1 VLRPTWVAQKKSDR
15 RWTLNPRKSEQYF
28 MCGITGFLDT
38 SESKGHEELCA
49 IVQRM
54 ATSLRH
60 RGPEDEGIWA
70 DAACGIAFGHR
81 RLSIIDLSAAGHQP
95 MHSSCG
101 RYVITFNGEIY
112 NFKALRQELE
122 SLGQTF
128 RGHSDTEVM
137 LASIAHWGVENA
149 VKKFNGMFAFGLWD
163 RKEKTLYLSRDRAGE
178 KPLYYGW
185 AGKTLLFGSELKA
198 LHQHPAFRGEI
209 DRGALTI
216 YVRHNYIPAPHSI
229 YKGIFK
235 LIPGT
240 LLTIRGFGSDASP
253 KPYWSA
259 KNAAEDGL
267 GNPFKG
273 SEAEAV
279 DQLDTLLNDAVS
291 MRMEADV
298 PLGAFLSGGI
308 DSSLVVAIMQANSS
322 RPVKTF
328 TIGFENSAFNEAESA
343 KAVAKHIGTEHTELY
358 VTPAEAMGV
367 IPLLPTLYDEPF
379 ADSSQ
384 IPTFLVSQLARRK
397 VTVSLSG
404 DGGDELFGG
413 YDTYLWG
420 RSVQQNI
427 GWMPRTLKAGLAK
440 SLKPLS
446 RFDWNALLGGS
457 SSVLPQSL
465 RRKDLNRVLQKLA
478 GILNVN
484 QRETLYRVL
493 CSYWMEPASIVIGAK
508 EPLTA
513 LTDPSK
519 RAQIEDFMHV
529 MMYLDTL
536 MYLPDDILVKVD
548 RAAMGVSLE
557 SRVPLLDHRVI
568 EFAWKLPLAMKVKG
582 NTGKR
587 PLRQLLHRYVP
598 KNLVDRPKQGFGV
611 PIHEWLRGPMRPWA
625 EELLNESRLKQEGYF
640 SPAPIRQKWSEHVS
654 ARHNWQPQ
662 LWGVLMF
669 QSWLEQHKSLISGK
683 VEDEAVA
690 DASVMRIPSRMAGTG
705 PVQPSIT

>member
-1 VLRPTWVAQKKSDR
+1 
-15 RWTLNPRKSEQYF
+15 

-38 SESKGHEELCA
+38 RQSRGHEELAATVC
-49 IVQRM
+49 RM

-60 RGPEDEGIWA
+60 RGPEDEGIWVDPA
-70 DAACGIAFGHR
+70 SGIAFGHR
-81 RLSIIDLSAAGHQP
+81 RLSIIDLSPAGHQP

-112 NFKALRQELE
+112 NFKALTEELRA
-122 SLGQTF
+122 LGQAF

-137 LASIAHWGVENA
+137 LAAIAHWGVEPA
-149 VKKFNGMFAFGLWD
+149 LKKFNGMFAFALWD
-163 RKEKTLYLSRDRAGE
+163 RQERTLYLSRDRAGE

-185 AGKTLLFGSELKA
+185 AGHTLLFGSELKA
-198 LHQHPAFRGEI
+198 FHQHPDFRGEI
-209 DRGALTI
+209 DRGALTV
-216 YVRHNYIPAPHSI
+216 YLRHNYIPAPHSI
-229 YKGIFK
+229 YKGIYK
-235 LIPGT
+235 LPAGT
-240 LLTIRGFGSDASP
+240 LLTIRGFGSDACP
-253 KPYWSA
+253 KPFWSA
-259 KNAAEDGL
+259 KRAAEDGL
-267 GNPFKG
+267 SNPFVG
-273 SEAEAV
+273 SDAEAV

-328 TIGFENSAFNEAESA
+328 TIGFDNSDFNEAESA
-343 KAVAKHIGTEHTELY
+343 KAVAQHLGTDHTELY
-358 VTPAEAMGV
+358 VTPEEAMGV
-367 IPLLPTLYDEPF
+367 IPRLPALYDEPF

-413 YDTYLWG
+413 YNTYLWG

-427 GWMPRTLKAGLAK
+427 GWMPKALKTGLAK
-440 SLKPLS
+440 SLNPLS
-446 RFDWNALLGGS
+446 RFDWNAVLAGTES
-457 SSVLPQSL
+457 FLPQSL
-465 RRKDLNRVLQKLA
+465 RRKDLNKVLQKLA
-478 GILNVN
+478 GILKVN
-484 QRETLYRVL
+484 QREALYWVL
-493 CSYWMEPASIVIGAK
+493 CSYWMEPASVVVGGK
-508 EPLTA
+508 EPLTS

-519 RAQIEDFMHV
+519 WAQIKEFMLV

-548 RAAMGVSLE
+548 RASMGVSLE

-568 EFAWKLPLAMKVKG
+568 EFAWRLPLAMKVKG

-587 PLRQLLHRYVP
+587 PLRHLLHRYVP
-598 KNLVDRPKQGFGV
+598 KELVERPKQGFGV

-625 EELLNESRLKQEGYF
+625 EELLSESRLRHEGF
-640 SPAPIRQKWSEHVS
+640 FFAAPIRQKWSEHVS
-654 ARHNWQPQ
+654 GRRNWQAQ
-662 LWGVLMF
+662 MWGVLMF
-669 QSWLEQHKSLISGK
+669 QAWLEEHKTLISTK
-683 VEDEAVA
+683 ADNVVLDTQVA
-690 DASVMRIPSRMAGTG
+690 GIPTRMTG
-705 PVQPSIT
+705 SQEIQPSTT